1 MKYRYFSVFSDFII
15 NIKIF
20 VAPSLYI
27 NGKPLLTL
35 ILKVLSYIYIILYI
49 LLNMKC
55 DIFSVLVV

>member
-1 MKYRYFSVFSDFII
+1 ME
-15 NIKIF
+15 IF

-27 NGKPLLTL
+27 NEKSLLTL

-55 DIFSVLVV
+55 DIFSVFSGLVTIYIYIYIYIV